1 MGLSTDDVVEI
12 QGLAARYS
20 LAVDS
25 GDADAFIAC
34 FSEDGVFDIV
44 GTATFEGHAALKGL
58 AVSNGSAEGSPRHV
72 PSNLV
77 IEGDGDRATLK
88 AYVHVVKL
96 VGDPPEF
103 TVTTGGV
110 YNDTLVKEDGRWKF
124 SHRTFTSDKQL
135 TL

>member
-1 MGLSTDDVVEI
+1 MGLSTEDVIEI
-12 QGLAARYS
+12 QGLAARYTQ
-20 LAVDS
+20 AVDG
-25 GDADAFIAC
+25 GDSDAFIAC
-34 FSEDGVFDIV
+34 FTEDGVFDIV

-58 AVSNGSAEGSPRHV
+58 PASSSGEGSPRHV

-77 IEGDGDRATLK
+77 IEGDGDHATLK
-88 AYVHVVKL
+88 AYVHVIKL
-96 VGDPPEF
+96 IGDPPAF

-124 SHRTFTSDKQL
+124 SHRSFTSDKPL